1 MSGREAKHVRRP
13 LTPDER
19 ARIVEARSLVAADE
33 PEIRQKAGI
42 FKKQHQQTTSA
53 LHDAV
58 KLLKAER
65 QRAGLSLAEIAD
77 RSGIERPNL
86 SRLEND
92 DETNPTI
99 ATLTRYADALG
110 KRLLIVL
117 ADQSAVT

>member
-1 MSGREAKHVRRP
+1 MSGREAKHVRRS

-19 ARIVEARSLVAADE
+19 RRIVEARKLIAADE
-33 PEIRQKAGI
+33 PEIRQKASA
-42 FKKQHQQTTSA
+42 FKKQHDQARST

-58 KLLKAER
+58 KLLKEER
-65 QRAGLSLAEIAD
+65 QRAGLSLAELAD
-77 RSGIERPNL
+77 RTGIERPNL

-117 ADQSAVT
+117 ADQSPAT

>member
-1 MSGREAKHVRRP
+1 MASRDAKHIRRS
-13 LTPDER
+13 LTPEER
-19 ARIVEARSLVAADE
+19 RRVAEGRSLTSVDE
-33 PEIRQKAGI
+33 PEIRQRASV
-42 FKKQHQQTTSA
+42 FKKQHEQARAA

-58 KLLKAER
+58 KLLKDER
-65 QRAGLSLAEIAD
+65 QRAGLSLAEVAD
-77 RSGIERPNL
+77 RTGIERPNL

-117 ADQSAVT
+117 ADQSPVS